1 MKIIDKII
9 TILILIKNV
18 LIRKKKYRL
27 RFKAE
32 RDSVVKRWYYDFPNW
47 GFSHDNLEMVSG
59 ADGLCE
65 KYAEGRDNV
74 TIDIIAS
81 KRPLDIDA
89 YKEYDEYRR
98 YEYSEFTLG
107 ASYINKVKKLYTNE
121 DGSTSTKEVIT
132 TMWICPVTLFV
143 LGRYPRYIYIKPFKK
158 EKK

>member
-18 LIRKKKYRL
+18 LIRRRKYRL
-27 RFKAE
+27 HFVAE
-32 RDSVVKRWYYDFPNW
+32 RDNVVKRWYYDFPNW
-47 GFSHDNLEMVSG
+47 GFSHSNLEMVSG

-74 TIDIIAS
+74 TIDIIVS
-81 KRPLDIDA
+81 KRPLDSDA
-89 YKEYDEYRR
+89 YRDYDEYRR

-107 ASYINKVKKLYTNE
+107 ASYINKVQKPYKNS
-121 DGSTSTKEVIT
+121 DGSTSIKDVIT

-143 LGRYPRYIYIKPFKK
+143 LGRYPRYIYVKPYKK

>member
-27 RFKAE
+27 HFVAE
-32 RDSVVKRWYYDFPNW
+32 RDNVIKRWYYDFPNW
-47 GFSHDNLEMVSG
+47 GFSHSNLEMVSG

-74 TIDIIAS
+74 TIDIIVS
-81 KRPLDIDA
+81 KRPLDSDA
-89 YKEYDEYRR
+89 YKDYDEYRR

-107 ASYINKVKKLYTNE
+107 ASYINKVQKPYKNS
-121 DGSTSTKEVIT
+121 DGTTSIKDVIT

-143 LGRYPRYIYIKPFKK
+143 LGRYPRYIYVKPYKK